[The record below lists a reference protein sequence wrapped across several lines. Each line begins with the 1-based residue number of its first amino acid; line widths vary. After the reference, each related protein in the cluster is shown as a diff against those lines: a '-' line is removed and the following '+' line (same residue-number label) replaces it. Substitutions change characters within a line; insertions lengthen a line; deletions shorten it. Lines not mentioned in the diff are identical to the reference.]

1 MRLSLAAFALTIL
14 LGLSACESTRGVQ
27 RAVRLPGRLPQEVV
41 MAAIR
46 DVPGTEVARYR
57 HASPTVGYGRYE
69 NVYNNSVDQFVY
81 ISEARRVDGVIEIG
95 GNEREGTR
103 LRMYCNWSGTPPA
116 EQVNATRQLMD
127 EIYAA
132 LRRRAPELVPPKERV
147 LEEVR

>member
-1 MRLSLAAFALTIL
+1 
-14 LGLSACESTRGVQ
+14 
-27 RAVRLPGRLPQEVV
+27 

-57 HASPTVGYGRYE
+57 HIPPTVGYGRFE
-69 NVYNNSVDQFVY
+69 NVQNVSIDQYQF
-81 ISEARRVDGVIEIG
+81 INEGRRADGVIEIS

-103 LRMYCNWSGTPPA
+103 LRMYCLWGSGNPPA

-127 EIYAA
+127 DVYAA
-132 LRRRAPELVPPKERV
+132 LRRRAPELVPPRERM